1 LIKLKD
7 ILKEETLPKALYHS
21 VSNERKRDFVL
32 QNGIKGDDQGMV
44 YLSEKPMTKPPY
56 KYSFKVKVPDVNK
69 LWNWEEIWGDG
80 GIDKENDP
88 NNPFYVYEGDIP
100 KQNVTLI

>member
-1 LIKLKD
+1 M
-7 ILKEETLPKALYHS
+7 KEAVLPKVLYHS
-21 VSNERKRDFVL
+21 VTTETIRDFVL

-44 YLSEKPMTKPPY
+44 YLSEKPMTKLPY
-56 KYSFKVKVPDVNK
+56 KYCFKVKVPDVNK

-80 GIDKENDP
+80 GVDKESDP
-88 NNPFYVYEGDIP
+88 NNPYHVYEGDIP